1 MGFFNQ
7 FNSDMVLRPEV
18 CDISE
23 WDFAPLKD
31 YIGGVIEVDGYFFT
45 NGKYGK
51 QVVVVGNGAKINMPG
66 YAVKKFEKIDANEEA
81 VDRILAGQL
90 VIKDIEEMETKN
102 GTTTGFTLADRS
114 ELEDGEEVTEN

>member
-18 CDISE
+18 GDISE

-31 YIGGVIEVDGYFFT
+31 YIGGVIVVDGYFFT

-51 QVVVVGNGAKINMPG
+51 QVVVVGNGAKINFPG

-81 VDRILAGQL
+81 VDRILQGQL
-90 VIKDIEEMETKN
+90 VIKDIEELETKN
-102 GTTTGFTLADRS
+102 GTTTGFTLADRA
-114 ELEDGEEVTEN
+114 ELEDGEPVTEN